1 MENEKPQ
8 TQTEQILNSIGGR
21 RGRRGRNLP
30 IGKVTFVSGGHGGL
44 PLLRPQR
51 PQSPNQPAFF
61 AQICRFM
68 FSDGF
73 EVSELVALLVA
84 WAETNHPEAYRHL
97 ELSLMNGPEVRRTLG
112 AMYRRMAK
120 DESMPLTES
129 LPNEPDQDQTI
140 SPRRWCDALAEAVT
154 NDPTGFDWLKVYI
167 ERDERGMW
175 ATDQLD
181 AGYRGQ
187 RDELDKRVTERCID
201 EKTNQG
207 CR

>member
-112 AMYRRMAK
+112 AMYR
-120 DESMPLTES
+120 
-129 LPNEPDQDQTI
+129 PD
-140 SPRRWCDALAEAVT
+140 
-154 NDPTGFDWLKVYI
+154 
-167 ERDERGMW
+167 
-175 ATDQLD
+175 
-181 AGYRGQ
+181 GQ
-187 RDELDKRVTERCID
+187 RRVNAPHRIASKRARSRSDDFPAAMV
-201 EKTNQG
+201 
-207 CR
+207 